1 MIHTVLAFLILISI
15 LIVFHEFGHF
25 IFAKL
30 FGVKVEVFSVGFG
43 NPIFKKKVGETEYQI
58 AYIPMGGYVK
68 LYGEE
73 EEASSKDP
81 KAFSSKAPWQK
92 ILIAAAGPLFN
103 LIIAFIGFTLSFY
116 IGIHQPAYIEE
127 PVKVGYITQKSPFY
141 KAGIRPGD
149 TIIKID
155 NVPIKTW
162 KDLYTAEIKAVGRSS
177 KVVFERNGHI
187 YTTTITLGKILNKDS
202 IGILPEIAPVV
213 GGIVKNSPASQ
224 IGLKEGDKILAV
236 KMSDMPT
243 AIPIKN
249 WYELTDYMRKDK
261 GNPITLVIERS
272 NTLLV
277 KDVIPKYSTKLKE
290 YYIGIYPETTYV
302 LKRYPINEAMIQAI
316 RKIKELTILSI
327 DSIKALVTMHASVLN
342 LSGPISIA
350 KMSGQ
355 AAEGGLG
362 EFLGFMAFV
371 SLQLAIINILP
382 IPMLDG
388 GLIVLFLIE
397 AIIRRP
403 LSEKFKE
410 YWQKIGIAFVVSLSA
425 VAILS
430 DIIRLLTGV

>member
-25 IFAKL
+25 IVAKL

-43 NPIFKKKVGETEYQI
+43 TPIFKKKIGETEYQI

-73 EEASSKDP
+73 EDIHDKR
-81 KAFSSKAPWQK
+81 AFSSKAPWQK
-92 ILIAAAGPLFN
+92 ILIAAAGPFFN
-103 LIIAFIGFTLSFY
+103 LLIAFVAFTLSFY
-116 IGIHQPAYIEE
+116 IGIHQPAYLDE
-127 PVKVGYITQKSPFY
+127 PVKVGYIMKKSPFY
-141 KAGIRPGD
+141 KADLRPGD

-155 NVPIKTW
+155 NTPIKTW
-162 KDLYTAEIKAVGRSS
+162 KDLYVAEIRAIGKSS
-177 KVVFERNGHI
+177 KVVFERDGHI
-187 YTTTITLGKILNKDS
+187 YTTSIKLGKILNQDS
-202 IGILPEIAPVV
+202 IGILPNIPAVV
-213 GGIVKNSPASQ
+213 GGTIKNSPAYQ
-224 IGLKEGDKILAV
+224 VGLKPKDKILA
-236 KMSDMPT
+236 
-243 AIPIKN
+243 INGLPIKN
-249 WYELTDYMRKDK
+249 WYNLSEYMKKDD
-261 GNPITLVIERS
+261 GHPVTIVVERN

-277 KDVIPKYSTKLKE
+277 KYLVPKYSSKLKE
-290 YYIGIYPETTYV
+290 YYIGVYPETKYI
-302 LKRYPINEAMIQAI
+302 LKRYPINEAMVQALK
-316 RKIKELTILSI
+316 KIKDLTILSI
-327 DSIKALVTMHASVLN
+327 DSIKALVTMHASFLN

-350 KMSGQ
+350 KMSGK

-397 AIIRRP
+397 WIIRKP

-410 YWQKIGIAFVVSLSA
+410 YWQKVGIAFVVSLSA
-425 VAILS
+425 IAILS
-430 DIIRLLTGV
+430 DIIRIFTGV

>member
-25 IFAKL
+25 IMAKL

-43 NPIFKKKVGETEYQI
+43 TPIFKKKIGETEYQV

-73 EEASSKDP
+73 ESIKDNR
-81 KAFSSKAPWQK
+81 AFSSKAPWQK
-92 ILIAAAGPLFN
+92 ILIAAAGPFFN
-103 LIIAFIGFTLSFY
+103 LVIAFIAFTLSFY
-116 IGIHQPAYIEE
+116 IGIHQPAYIDE

-141 KAGIRPGD
+141 KAGIKPGD
-149 TIIKID
+149 TILKIG
-155 NVPIKTW
+155 NTPIKTW
-162 KDLYTAEIKAVGRSS
+162 KDLYVAEIKAVGKNS

-187 YTTTITLGKILNKDS
+187 YTTSIKLGKILNQDS
-202 IGILPEIAPVV
+202 VGILPNISPVV
-213 GGIVKNSPASQ
+213 GGTIKGSPAYQ
-224 IGLKEGDKILAV
+224 VGLKPKDKILA
-236 KMSDMPT
+236 
-243 AIPIKN
+243 INGLPIKN
-249 WYELTDYMRKDK
+249 WYNLSEHMKKDD
-261 GNPITLVIERS
+261 GHPITIVIERD
-272 NTLLV
+272 NKLLV
-277 KDVIPKYSTKLKE
+277 KYLVPKYSNKLKE
-290 YYIGIYPETTYV
+290 YYIGVYPETKYV
-302 LKRYPINEAMIQAI
+302 LKRYPIKEAMIQAVK
-316 RKIKELTILSI
+316 KIKDLTILSI
-327 DSIKALVTMHASVLN
+327 DSIKALITMHASFLN

-397 AIIRRP
+397 WIIRKP

-410 YWQKIGIAFVVSLSA
+410 YWQKIGLAFVVSLSA
-425 VAILS
+425 IAILS
-430 DIIRLLTGV
+430 DIIRIFTGV

>member
-25 IFAKL
+25 IVAKL

-43 NPIFKKKVGETEYQI
+43 TPIFKKKIGETEYQI

-73 EEASSKDP
+73 EDVKDSR
-81 KAFSSKAPWQK
+81 AFSSKAPWQK
-92 ILIAAAGPLFN
+92 ILIAAAGPFFN
-103 LIIAFIGFTLSFY
+103 LVIAFIAFTLSFY
-116 IGIHQPAYIEE
+116 IGIHQPAYIDE
-127 PVKVGYITQKSPFY
+127 PVKVGYVSKKSPFY

-149 TIIKID
+149 TILQID
-155 NVPIKTW
+155 NVSIKSW
-162 KDLYTAEIKAVGRSS
+162 KSLYVAEIKAVGKTS
-177 KVVFERNGHI
+177 KMVFERDGHI
-187 YTTTITLGKILNKDS
+187 YTSSIAIGKILNQDS
-202 IGILPEIAPVV
+202 IGMLPEIPPIV
-213 GGIVKNSPASQ
+213 GGILKNSPAYQ
-224 IGLKEGDKILAV
+224 IGLKPKDKILAING
-236 KMSDMPT
+236 M
-243 AIPIKN
+243 PIKS
-249 WYELTDYMRKDK
+249 WYQLSEYMRKDD
-261 GNPITLVIERS
+261 GHPITLVIERDK
-272 NTLLV
+272 NLLV
-277 KDVIPKYSTKLKE
+277 KYVVPKYSAKAKE
-290 YYIGIYPETTYV
+290 YYIGVFPETKYV
-302 LKRYPINEAMIQAI
+302 LKRYPINEAMSEAVK
-316 RKIKELTILSI
+316 KIKDLTILSI
-327 DSIKALVTMHASVLN
+327 ESIKALVTMHASFLN

-355 AAEGGLG
+355 AAEGGVG

-397 AIIRRP
+397 TIIRKP

-425 VAILS
+425 IAILS
-430 DIIRLLTGV
+430 DIIRMFTGV